1 MKKKIILVDDMYERF
16 ADNVFWACEAVG
28 FCELIK
34 TGNAETS
41 ASALKMIKDHPEA
54 DLILLDGTFEEGN
67 CLDVLPRLS
76 DEEREKVICYSNTPE
91 VWMDK
96 LFSYGIYHFS
106 AKGIDFPGCILGTCS
121 CAEKNKS
128 RHVT

>member
-34 TGNAETS
+34 TGNAKTS

-54 DLILLDGTFEEGN
+54 DFILLDGTFKSGN
-67 CLDVLPRLS
+67 CLDVAPHLS
-76 DEEREKVICYSNTPE
+76 EDERKKVICYSSSPE
-91 VWMDK
+91 DWMDK
-96 LFSYGIYHFS
+96 FSPYGIYHFS

-121 CAEKNKS
+121 CKG
-128 RHVT
+128 